1 MALPK
6 TLCNLGTRFERT
18 RKCQRSPWLWLGP
31 TLICVMMAT
40 VLGLSQQSDPR
51 WPPRKYAV
59 GIPPVRGNQY
69 TISLVFDKHEKD
81 IVTSPSSKGEPSIT
95 DLSKSNGFR
104 LFSMTRS
111 DKDVPFAFKHY
122 LENYP
127 RGTVMLIQ
135 DSAGNVVDAGVV
147 HDTKDAASM
156 LASLRK

>member
-1 MALPK
+1 MPLPK

-18 RKCQRSPWLWLGP
+18 KKCPRSPWLWLGP
-31 TLICVMMAT
+31 TLFCVMTAT
-40 VLGLSQQSDPR
+40 VLGFSQQNDPR

-59 GIPPVRGNQY
+59 EIPLTRTNQY
-69 TISLVFDKHEKD
+69 TISLVYDKHEKD
-81 IVTSPSSKGEPSIT
+81 TVTAPSKGGLSLT

-104 LFSMTRS
+104 LYSMTRA

-127 RGTVMLIQ
+127 QGTVMLIQ

-147 HDTKDAASM
+147 HDAKDAASM